1 MYPICTPLFELN
13 LQISQMK
20 IRLTISLFWLL
31 SLHGLQAQKVYLTVG
46 SSINNNQISYV
57 SSLGSTKTSSTS
69 IAPVIG
75 FEVQHAP
82 KISTTWTLKP
92 NKAFSNVFIGDL
104 CAYTF
109 HYNELSAKVDLGL
122 VDYKSSQLCLI
133 GGVSAQVLTE
143 ARQSFGSLNINLLE
157 GGIEKAGS
165 TLFFG
170 MGSRGN
176 ESKLVSL
183 VTDIRYNLGLTN
195 FDQDMDQLLKIG
207 SLSFNILL
215 RLNMDALNQSKDE

>member
-1 MYPICTPLFELN
+1 MI
-13 LQISQMK
+13 K
-20 IRLTISLFWLL
+20 WLTISFLWLL
-31 SLHGLQAQKVYLTVG
+31 SFSELQAQKVYFTVG
-46 SSINNNQISYV
+46 SSINNNQVSY
-57 SSLGSTKTSSTS
+57 SSLLGETNTSSTT

-82 KISTTWTLKP
+82 KVSTTWTLKP
-92 NKAFSNVFIGDL
+92 NKALSNVSIGDL
-104 CAYTF
+104 CTYTI

-122 VDYKSSQLCLI
+122 VDYKSSQICLV

-143 ARQSFGSLNINLLE
+143 ARQSFGSFNINLLE